1 MQEQQT
7 EEERW
12 DEKLHIR
19 TAGRDDAAEDA
30 HHYPYEPTPYAV
42 LQKVA
47 DAGWVTQDDVLFDL
61 GCGKG
66 RVSLF
71 LAAVTGCR
79 CIGIDFLE
87 SFVEE
92 ARKNAADAGLEEA
105 VRFACERAEACT
117 VPAEVTAVFL
127 FNPFSVTI
135 LKAALAR
142 LSASW
147 YEAPRRMKVMA
158 YYPSEDYVAALMQED
173 WLTFDDELDCAD
185 LFPGDVRERVLCFV
199 AEEI

>member
-1 MQEQQT
+1 MDDRQT

-42 LQKVA
+42 LQKA
-47 DAGWVTQDDVLFDL
+47 AEAGWVTREDVLLDM

-66 RVSLF
+66 RVSVF
-71 LAAVTGCR
+71 FAAVTGCR

-87 SFVEE
+87 RFVEE
-92 ARKNAADAGLEEA
+92 AGKNAADAGLEDL
-105 VRFACERAEACT
+105 VSFRCERAEAFA
-117 VPAEVTAVFL
+117 VPEDVTAVFL

-135 LKAALAR
+135 LKAVLAR
-142 LSASW
+142 LAASW

-158 YYPSEDYVAALMQED
+158 YYPSDDYVAALMQEE

-185 LFPGDVRERVLCFV
+185 LFPGDVREKILCF
-199 AEEI
+199 AADGS